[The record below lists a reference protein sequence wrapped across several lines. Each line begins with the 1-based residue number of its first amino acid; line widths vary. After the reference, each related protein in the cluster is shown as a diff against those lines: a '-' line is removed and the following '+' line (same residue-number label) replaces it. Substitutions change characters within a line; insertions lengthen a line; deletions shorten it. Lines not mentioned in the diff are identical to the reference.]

1 MVQPVGPVQKT
12 AELDLD
18 MGKKNPQEQPQPRSP
33 GKAAI
38 IDVSPEAIEKSK
50 AEVSKIGKEVRSAEP
65 YKGKAYSDTAIKSS
79 GGSGGGGAG
88 DTKFLK
94 PKYRAG
100 GKVRKFNDGGIS
112 LEEMYPGAKITRAG
126 PQPPPTEG
134 GKGSEEHIRNLEALR
149 YKRQNLNA
157 KPELFEEPK
166 SKGKSGG
173 GGGGGMPK
181 LNRDITKN
189 MKKGGTI
196 KSASARADGCCIRG
210 KTKA

>member
-1 MVQPVGPVQKT
+1 MIQPVGPVQKT

-33 GKAAI
+33 SKAAI

-50 AEVSKIGKEVRSAEP
+50 AEVSRIGKEVRSAEP

-79 GGSGGGGAG
+79 GGSG
-88 DTKFLK
+88 
-94 PKYRAG
+94 
-100 GKVRKFNDGGIS
+100 
-112 LEEMYPGAKITRAG
+112 
-126 PQPPPTEG
+126 
-134 GKGSEEHIRNLEALR
+134 
-149 YKRQNLNA
+149 
-157 KPELFEEPK
+157 
-166 SKGKSGG
+166 GG

-196 KSASARADGCCIRG
+196 KSASARADGIAIRG
-210 KTKA
+210 KTRA